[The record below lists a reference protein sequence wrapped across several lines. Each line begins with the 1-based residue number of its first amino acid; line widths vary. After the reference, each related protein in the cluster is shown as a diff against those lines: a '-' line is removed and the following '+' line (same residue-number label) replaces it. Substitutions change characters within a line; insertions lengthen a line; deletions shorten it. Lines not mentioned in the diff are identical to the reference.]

1 MNLQGRL
8 QGQGD
13 APLTSD
19 GKEFA
24 TKTASVLS
32 NKIGVGEVIIY
43 TSPLGRAKETAR
55 IIAKQLPSLSKMV
68 SDDRIA
74 EVDLGKWDGMTLAE
88 IDSGWP
94 GARDSAP
101 SGEWFFTAPNG
112 EDFESFWNRN
122 SAFMNDFSGDKTEFK
137 IIVSHGISG
146 RILRGIHSGLTRKAT
161 VVLPVPGNAYFDL
174 LDGGKIEELIVE

>member
-1 MNLQGRL
+1 MGGSPVQPGPGSPRPARFLVRHGQTERNLQGRL

-74 EVDLGKWDGMTLAE
+74 EVDLGKWDGMTLTE

-94 GARDSAP
+94 GALDSAP
-101 SGEWFFTAPNG
+101 LGERFFTVAVRYQPG
-112 EDFESFWNRN
+112 YLFQ
-122 SAFMNDFSGDKTEFK
+122 K
-137 IIVSHGISG
+137 
-146 RILRGIHSGLTRKAT
+146 
-161 VVLPVPGNAYFDL
+161 VVIAA
-174 LDGGKIEELIVE
+174 IEQF